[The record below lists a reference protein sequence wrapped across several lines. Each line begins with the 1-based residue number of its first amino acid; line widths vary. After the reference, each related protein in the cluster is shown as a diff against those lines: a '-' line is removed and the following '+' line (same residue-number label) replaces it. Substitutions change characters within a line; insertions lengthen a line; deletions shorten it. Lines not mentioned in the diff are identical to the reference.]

1 MNRCLFSSG
10 LILNFTSKID
20 FMQWNPIND
29 SNQIE
34 AIKAASFTKPQLI
47 LKHSTTCSISK
58 MALARLERADTPNN
72 IDFHYLD
79 LLNYRNI
86 SKEIAENFDVCHES
100 PQVLLIKNGNCVY
113 DESHGGIQMEE
124 IEEQA
129 IQA

>member
-1 MNRCLFSSG
+1 
-10 LILNFTSKID
+10 
-20 FMQWNPIND
+20 MQWNPIVD
-29 SNQIE
+29 SKQLIE
-34 AIKAASFTKPQLI
+34 IKAASFTKPQLI
-47 LKHSTTCSISK
+47 LKHSTTCSISN

-86 SKEIAENFDVCHES
+86 SKEIAEGFDVSHES

-129 IQA
+129 VQA